1 MKTRVMHLIG
11 RLPGRLLQLFWT
23 KGASTPFVVR
33 LIGRLTGWLHIR
45 LYRTTRGRI
54 GGRFLGGP
62 VVLLTVT
69 GRKSGQKRT
78 TPLLYLRDGND
89 IVVVASSGG
98 LRLPEWWRNL
108 QADPLAEV
116 EIGDRRVQVR
126 AEKASAQ
133 ERERLW
139 PLLNRMYAGYEG
151 YQRKAVWQIPVVKL
165 HPQG

>member
-1 MKTRVMHLIG
+1 MKTRVM
-11 RLPGRLLQLFWT
+11 RFMGRLLQLFWT

-33 LIGRLTGWLHIR
+33 LIGRLTGRLHIR
-45 LYRTTRGRI
+45 LYRTTKGRI

-116 EIGDRRVQVR
+116 EVGDRRVQVC
-126 AEKASAQ
+126 AEEASAQ